1 MSPATR
7 TPLSVI
13 VATYEWPDAL
23 DLVLEALAEQSNPYF
38 AVVVADDGSGHETH
52 AVVERWQAVFG
63 DRLVHTWQVDDGYR
77 RARSLNLAALHARSR
92 FLVFI
97 DGDCVPRRRFVDAI
111 LRAALPGWFLASK
124 RLNLSA
130 ELSRR
135 ALEQRL
141 PIWRWSALRWLVLE
155 PSEVFDSPREV
166 GRPGLLV
173 PIRDR
178 RRPWRPT
185 QPEFAPPF
193 DGYGF
198 CFGVARDDLERVN
211 GFDMRFT
218 GWGGEDVDVATRLR
232 RAGLRCGWPG
242 AQATMLHLW
251 HLERKGAMSPNTSL
265 VAETASSERIESV
278 EGLRE
283 LARELQGNASRAGS
297 A

>member
-1 MSPATR
+1 MS
-7 TPLSVI
+7 TPPHVRLSVI

-23 DLVLEALAEQSNPYF
+23 DLVLTALSEQSDTRF
-38 AVVVADDGSGHETH
+38 EIVVADDGSELDTH
-52 AVVERWQAVFG
+52 AIVERWQAVFG
-63 DRLVHTWQVDDGYR
+63 DRLVHSWQADDGYR
-77 RARSLNLAALHARSR
+77 RARNLNLAALHATSR

-97 DGDCVPRRRFVDAI
+97 DGDCVPRRRFVEAI
-111 LRAALPGWFLASK
+111 RRAALPGWFLASK

-130 ELSRR
+130 DLSRR

-141 PIWRWSALRWLVLE
+141 PIWRWSALHWLVLE
-155 PSEVFDSPREV
+155 PGELFHSPREV
-166 GRPGLLV
+166 ARPGLLV
-173 PIRDR
+173 PFRDR
-178 RRPWRPT
+178 RRPWRPR

-198 CFGVARDDLERVN
+198 CLGVARDDLQRVN

-251 HLERKGAMSPNTSL
+251 HLERKGAMSSNTAL

-283 LARELQGNASRAGS
+283 LARALQANASRAGS